1 VTRSSADTRIA
12 RADGAGTFNLKET
25 IEMVPHHGGREEH
38 DQEILKRLMDQMEGR
53 AKRAYSEGRVSA
65 TDDGDLA
72 LAVAADRAK
81 KIVIIDFGK
90 QVDWIGMGPE
100 QAVGL
105 AEMLIAKAREVS
117 DRPLSVNIGGT
128 IRNVR

>member
-1 VTRSSADTRIA
+1 
-12 RADGAGTFNLKET
+12 
-25 IEMVPHHGGREEH
+25 MVPHHGGRDEQ
-38 DQEILKRLMDQMEGR
+38 DPEILKRLMDQLEGR
-53 AKRAYSEGRVSA
+53 AKRNYSEGRASV

-81 KIVIIDFGK
+81 KIVVIDFGK

-105 AEMLIAKAREVS
+105 AEMLIAKAREAS